1 MKFETVRKM
10 ESEIAG
16 FTHKNQ
22 LDGDISFMSQGKEI
36 FLKNIGSSI
45 NTGATETIY
54 MGTETAD
61 CLRVRYETDGENI
74 KVIQTHLTR
83 G

>member
-10 ESEIAG
+10 ESEIAS
-16 FTHKNQ
+16 FTYKDQ
-22 LDGDISFMSQGKEI
+22 LEGDILFKSQGKEI
-36 FLKNIGSSI
+36 FLENLGSSI

-54 MGTETAD
+54 MGTKTVD
-61 CLRVRYETDGENI
+61 CLRVRYETNGENI
-74 KVIQTHLTR
+74 KVVQTNLTR